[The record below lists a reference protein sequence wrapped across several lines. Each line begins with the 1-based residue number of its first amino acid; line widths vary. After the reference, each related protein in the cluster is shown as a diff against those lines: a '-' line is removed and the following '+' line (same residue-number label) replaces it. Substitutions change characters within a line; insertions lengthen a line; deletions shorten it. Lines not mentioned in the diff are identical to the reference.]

1 MFISHSPA
9 ESHLRKNLSDRV
21 DGDQSETLTDVRTR
35 DQFAQALELLTHHWW
50 RREMIWMATRALDM
64 RQTEANLRSLVRFI
78 ENCEREHDMITSG
91 LKWLMIAALAVGLA
105 AVAQAEDFDVGK
117 SEFQSSCAS
126 CHGTDGK
133 GNGPVSEQLKVPP
146 PDLTMLAKKNNGVF
160 PTNAVYETIYGLKTI
175 PAHGTREMPI
185 WGYRFYPMTNLPHDV
200 DLSYWKMFGP
210 DQSSDVVV
218 RTRILAVVD
227 YLSRI
232 QQK

>member
-1 MFISHSPA
+1 
-9 ESHLRKNLSDRV
+9 
-21 DGDQSETLTDVRTR
+21 
-35 DQFAQALELLTHHWW
+35 
-50 RREMIWMATRALDM
+50 MIKCG
-64 RQTEANLRSLVRFI
+64 V
-78 ENCEREHDMITSG
+78 
-91 LKWLMIAALAVGLA
+91 KWLIITGLTAGFAAA
-105 AVAQAEDFDVGK
+105 AQAEDFDVGK
-117 SEFQSSCAS
+117 AEFQSSCAS

-133 GNGPVSEQLKVPP
+133 GKGPVSEQLKVPP
-146 PDLTMLAKKNNGVF
+146 PDLTMLAKNNNGVF
-160 PTNAVYETIYGLKTI
+160 PTNSAYEIIYGLKTI

-232 QQK
+232 QLK